1 MKGLDQPKRV
11 SVEEYLVNEARA
23 EYKSEYHNGIVVPVH
38 RRVNEQGEVVA
49 MAGAQPEHNL
59 LVGELITLLNNCLA
73 GRGCFVF
80 LPDQLVHLPECERFV
95 YPDVSVVCQKPEYVT
110 SPGGLKALVNPA
122 IVIEVLS
129 ESTANYD
136 RGEKFDCYRTLPS
149 FEQYVLVDSTRRRIQ
164 TITKHDETHWLM
176 TFAHESGQKVKI
188 RDCEFALGEVY
199 RKVFLEQ

>member
-23 EYKSEYHNGIVVPVH
+23 EYKSEYHNGVVVPVH
-38 RRVNEQGEVVA
+38 RTVNERGEIVA

-80 LPDQLVHLPECERFV
+80 LPDQLVHLPECDRFV

-110 SPGGLKALVNPA
+110 SPGGLNALLNPS
-122 IVIEVLS
+122 IIIEVLS
-129 ESTANYD
+129 GSTEAYD
-136 RGEKFDCYRTLPS
+136 RGEKFRCFRTLPS
-149 FEQYVLVDSTRRRIQ
+149 LEQYVLVSSTEKGIETFTRQ
-164 TITKHDETHWLM
+164 DEKHWLM
-176 TFAHESGQKVKI
+176 AAAREPDEKVTI
-188 RDCEFALGEVY
+188 GSCEFTVGEIY
-199 RKVFLEQ
+199 RKVFLE